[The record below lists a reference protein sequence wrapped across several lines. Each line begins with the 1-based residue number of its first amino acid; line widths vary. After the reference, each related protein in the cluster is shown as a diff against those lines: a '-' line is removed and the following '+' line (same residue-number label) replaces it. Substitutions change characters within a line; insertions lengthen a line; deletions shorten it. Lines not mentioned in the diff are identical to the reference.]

1 MQHAR
6 TFLTAVTAA
15 GVLSAAGCVIVVDHD
30 GEPHSYSEWNS
41 SPRIGVQLADVSHAT
56 AAQAGAQAA
65 RSCVITHVYPDSPA
79 ERAGLQQYDV
89 VTAIDGNDYATE
101 GALTSAIRGRQP
113 GDTITLTIV
122 RAGQKQDVQVV
133 VEER

>member
-6 TFLTAVTAA
+6 ILLAAAAA
-15 GVLSAAGCVIVVDHD
+15 GVLSATGCIVVVDHD
-30 GEPHSYSEWNS
+30 DDPHSYSEWS
-41 SPRIGVQLADVSHAT
+41 PSPRIGVQLADVSHAT
-56 AAQAGAQAA
+56 AAQASVQAA
-65 RSCVITHVYPDSPA
+65 RSCVITHVYPGSPA